1 LSSGTDALLLALMAL
16 DVGPGDA
23 VITSTFSFFAT
34 AGVISRTGA
43 RPIFV
48 DIEPESFNLDPAALR
63 RTLEALSP
71 AERKKARAVIA
82 VHLYGQCANMDA
94 IRGLA
99 REHGLTVIEDAAQ
112 SIGAE
117 YPSQDGVR
125 QAGTMGEMGCYSFFP
140 SKNLGAL
147 GDGGMI
153 VTNDDALANVLRM
166 KRVHGAVSGYVHEVI
181 GGNFRL
187 DALQAAALSVKLP
200 HLNDWHNAR
209 RRNAAH
215 YDSLFRERKL
225 KPVATPKSLYE
236 GSACKRP
243 HIYNQYMIRVPK
255 REELRAFLTE
265 RGIGT
270 QVYYPVP
277 FHRQPCF
284 RSLGYR
290 PEQFPAA
297 EKAAAEVLA
306 LPIYPEL
313 TEAMQAY
320 VVEQIAE
327 FFG

>member
-1 LSSGTDALLLALMAL
+1 
-16 DVGPGDA
+16 
-23 VITSTFSFFAT
+23 
-34 AGVISRTGA
+34 
-43 RPIFV
+43 
-48 DIEPESFNLDPAALR
+48 
-63 RTLEALSP
+63 
-71 AERKKARAVIA
+71 
-82 VHLYGQCANMDA
+82 MDA
-94 IRGLA
+94 IRAIA

-112 SIGAE
+112 AIGAE
-117 YPSQDGVR
+117 FPFASEVR

-153 VTNDDALANVLRM
+153 VTNDDALANILRM
-166 KRVHGAVSGYVHEVI
+166 KRVHGAVTGYVHEVI

-200 HLNDWHNAR
+200 HLNGWHDAR
-209 RRNAAH
+209 RRNAAR
-215 YDSLFRERKL
+215 YDALFRERKL
-225 KPVATPKSLYE
+225 RQVVTPKSLYE
-236 GSACKRP
+236 GSACVRP
-243 HIYNQYMIRVPK
+243 HIYNQYMIRVPGRDK
-255 REELRAFLTE
+255 LRAFLTE

-284 RSLGYR
+284 ANLGYR
-290 PEQFPAA
+290 PEQFPSA